1 MKPHFAALLLL
12 LAACARTE
20 APVADKQIWASMC
33 EPSPGQLPPQPGERV
48 RGCQDSLRFIVTGV
62 SADADR
68 DFYMVRIRVKAEDQ
82 PKLATWLER
91 HLRSSA
97 SFAVDGRVVTY
108 LFVMSNVSRSIDL
121 FADTA
126 DEAEQLMRRVDAS
139 ASMAH

>member
-12 LAACARTE
+12 LAACARAE

-33 EPSPGQLPPQPGERV
+33 EPAPGQLPPQPGERV
-48 RGCQDSLRFIVTGV
+48 QGCRDSLRFIVTGV

-91 HLRSSA
+91 HLRSGV
-97 SFAVDGRVVTY
+97 SFAVDGRVVSH

-121 FADTA
+121 TADTA
-126 DEAEQLMRRVDAS
+126 EDAEQLMRRVDAS

>member
-33 EPSPGQLPPQPGERV
+33 EPVPGQVPPQPGERV
-48 RGCQDSLRFIVTGV
+48 QGCQDSLRFIVTGV

-108 LFVMSNVSRSIDL
+108 LFVMSNASRSIDL
-121 FADTA
+121 VADTA
-126 DEAEQLMRRVDAS
+126 EEAEQLMRSVDAS

>member
-33 EPSPGQLPPQPGERV
+33 EPGSGQLPPQPGERV
-48 RGCQDSLRFIVTGV
+48 QGCQDSLRFIVTGV

-68 DFYMVRIRVKAEDQ
+68 DFYMVRIKVKAEDQ
-82 PKLATWLER
+82 PKLATWMKR
-91 HLRSSA
+91 HLRSGV
-97 SFAVDGRVVTY
+97 SFAVDGRVVAN
-108 LFVMSNVSRSIDL
+108 LFVTDNVSRSIDL
-121 FADTA
+121 IADTA
-126 DEAEQLMRRVDAS
+126 EEADQLMRSVDAS